1 MVILLESSKITMQVT
16 NHFRR
21 TQSHIWWLKPVFFQ
35 PINTYFLFTGILITS
50 TGIFN
55 KNPTG
60 TGILEKFLVGNGIVT
75 PPPPPSRPSFNV
87 HVVDLQGEED
97 AMFSYIWRNA
107 E

>member
-1 MVILLESSKITMQVT
+1 MVILLESSNITMQVT
-16 NHFRR
+16 NTSATWR
-21 TQSHIWWLKPVFFQ
+21 THSHIWWFKPVFFQ

-75 PPPPPSRPSFNV
+75 PPPPSRPSIYYYTNN
-87 HVVDLQGEED
+87 EC
-97 AMFSYIWRNA
+97 
-107 E
+107 